1 MARGAVSKEIISKK
15 ILEIFEGS
23 FKYNDGKEIR
33 IPLQEDGEEIQI
45 KVALTCAKDNVSPG
59 QDNAI
64 PGAAAQTTTTM
75 NTPVMN
81 TEKKETVTVEPTAE
95 EKQNVSD
102 LLRALGL

>member
-64 PGAAAQTTTTM
+64 PGAAAQTTII

>member
-45 KVALTCAKDNVSPG
+45 KVALTCAKDNVFPG

-64 PGAAAQTTTTM
+64 PGAAAQTITTI